1 MQTEVIIAV
10 CVALACYG
18 LAAFIYGPV
27 IIRAFR
33 RKLREWRQVLH
44 ERKGNR

>member
-1 MQTEVIIAV
+1 MQAEIILAV
-10 CVALACYG
+10 CLGLACYA

-33 RKLREWRQVLH
+33 RKLREWRQVIH
-44 ERKGNR
+44 EGKAGR